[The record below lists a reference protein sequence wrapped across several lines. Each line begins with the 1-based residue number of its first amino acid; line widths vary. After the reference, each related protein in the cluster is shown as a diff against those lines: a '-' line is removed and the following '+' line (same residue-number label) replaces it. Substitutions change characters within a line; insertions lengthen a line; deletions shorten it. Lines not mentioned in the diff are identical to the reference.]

1 MRQVERHLIKPN
13 HKFYQEIDNL
23 AFLSKNLYNAS

>member
-13 HKFYQEIDNL
+13 HKYFKEIDKL
-23 AFLSKNLYNAS
+23 AFLSKNLYK